1 MIKGRVQRVVFSKT
15 DKTDCKNWARF
26 SNCMTYPFSHIL
38 RPYKGL
44 PRFILES
51 VIHDYPWKSNQIQKA
66 DTERWYI
73 SSSQGSIHLIHLR
86 PQPWDPWTRLNA
98 AWSNGSMAL
107 RRANKALAQGD
118 DWHPDML
125 TTWKCRIL
133 DEVGICWK
141 MLEYVGCVLDMFLDF
156 HWYVHPLDWE
166 LNGYPPF
173 FWGKFNRPEWYPL
186 MVIGVLQ

>member
-125 TTWKCRIL
+125 TTWKCWIL
-133 DEVGICWK
+133 DEVGICW
-141 MLEYVGCVLDMFLDF
+141 MCPRYVPRFSLICSSIGLGVEWISPLFL
-156 HWYVHPLDWE
+156 
-166 LNGYPPF
+166 
-173 FWGKFNRPEWYPL
+173 GKFNRPEWYPL